1 LTFVDPDDWAKI
13 EPGDVLRLP
22 DAREAI
28 RHGNQLRVINQTKH
42 EAYVTEHAMTARQV
56 KMILAG
62 SLINLFRA
70 RHATH
75 QQAP

>member
-13 EPGDVLRLP
+13 APGDVLRLP

-28 RHGNQLRVINQTKH
+28 RHGTQLQVINQAKRET
-42 EAYVTEHAMTARQV
+42 YVTEHAMTARQV
-56 KMILAG
+56 EMILAG

-70 RHATH
+70 RHKTH